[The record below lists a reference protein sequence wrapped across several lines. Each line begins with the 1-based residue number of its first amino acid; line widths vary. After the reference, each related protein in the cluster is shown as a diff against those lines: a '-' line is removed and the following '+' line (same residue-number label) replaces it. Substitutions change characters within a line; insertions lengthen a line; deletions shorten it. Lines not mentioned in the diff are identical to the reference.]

1 MAAPS
6 MIKGGKTAL
15 VTGGGK
21 NIGRACVLGL
31 AEDGFNVAINGSSD
45 RAACDGVAKEAAKF
59 GVKTLVIMGDV
70 GGPEE
75 CKRIADEAIKAFGA
89 VDVLLNNAALRPNK
103 PFLEM
108 SDADWDRVISVDL
121 NAAVWLSRACLPGMV
136 KKGWGRIVNFAGMNA
151 IYGHAGRAPVS
162 VAKHGVWG
170 LSKALAMEFG
180 PKGITTNTISPG
192 PIAPDTEEKN
202 ASAQARAQTLARVP
216 LGRFG
221 KPVEVAA
228 AARLL
233 VSEGGAYINGQ
244 MIQVNGGGAT

>member
-1 MAAPS
+1 MAVN
-6 MIKGGKTAL
+6 GKSAL

-45 RAACDGVAKEAAKF
+45 RAACDAVAKEAEKF
-59 GVKTLVIMGDV
+59 GVKTLVVMGDV
-70 GGPEE
+70 GKPAE
-75 CKRIADEAIKAFGA
+75 CKRIADEAIKAFGT
-89 VDVLLNNAALRPNK
+89 VDALLNNAALRPNK

-108 SDADWDRVISVDL
+108 TDADWERVIDVDM
-121 NAAVWLSRACLPGMV
+121 NAAIWLSRACLPGMV
-136 KKGWGRIVNFAGMNA
+136 TKGWGRIVNFAGMNA
-151 IYGHAGRAPVS
+151 IHGHAGRAPVS
-162 VAKHGVWG
+162 VAKHGIWG

-192 PIAPDTEEKN
+192 PIAPDVEEKN

-244 MIQVNGGGAT
+244 MIAVNGGGAT

>member
-1 MAAPS
+1 MAAN
-6 MIKGGKTAL
+6 GKTAL
-15 VTGGGK
+15 VTGGGR

-31 AEDGFNVAINGSSD
+31 AEDGFNVVINGSSD
-45 RAACDGVAKEAAKF
+45 RAICEKVATEAAKF
-59 GVKTLVIMGDV
+59 GVKTLVVMGDV
-70 GGPEE
+70 GQPGE
-75 CKRIADEAIKAFGA
+75 CKRIADEAIAAFGA
-89 VDVLLNNAALRPNK
+89 VDALLNNAALRPNK

-108 SDADWDRVISVDL
+108 SEDDWQRIIAVDL

-151 IYGHAGRAPVS
+151 IHGHAGRAPVS

-192 PIAPDTEEKN
+192 PIRPDTEEKN
-202 ASAQARAQTLARVP
+202 ASAEARAQTISKVP
-216 LGRFG
+216 LGRYG
-221 KPVEVAA
+221 TPVEVAA
-228 AARLL
+228 VARLL

-244 MIQVNGGGAT
+244 MIAVNGGGAT

>member
-1 MAAPS
+1 MAPNGRA
-6 MIKGGKTAL
+6 AL
-15 VTGGGK
+15 VTGAGR

-45 RAACDGVAKEAAKF
+45 RAACERVAQEAQKLGVEAI
-59 GVKTLVIMGDV
+59 VVMGDV
-70 GGPEE
+70 GRPEE
-75 CKRIADEAIKAFGA
+75 CRRIADEAIKAFGA
-89 VDVLLNNAALRPNK
+89 VDALLNNAALRPNR

-108 SDADWDRVISVDL
+108 TDEEWRRVIDVDMS
-121 NAAVWLSRACLPGMV
+121 ASVWLARACLPGMV

-151 IYGHAGRAPVS
+151 IHGHAGRAPVS
-162 VAKHGVWG
+162 VAKHGIWG

-180 PKGITTNTISPG
+180 PRGITTNTISPG
-192 PIAPDTEEKN
+192 PIAPDVEEKN

-221 KPVEVAA
+221 TPVEVAA

-233 VSEGGAYINGQ
+233 VSEAGGYINGQ
-244 MIQVNGGGAT
+244 MIAVNGGGAT

>member
-1 MAAPS
+1 MAAN
-6 MIKGGKTAL
+6 GKTAL
-15 VTGGGK
+15 ITGAGK
-21 NIGRACVLGL
+21 NIGRACALGL
-31 AEDGFNVAINGSSD
+31 AEDGFNVVINGSSD
-45 RAACDGVAKEAAKF
+45 KAACDGVAKDAAKF

-70 GGPEE
+70 GKAAE

-89 VDVLLNNAALRPNK
+89 VDALLNNAALRPNK

-108 SDADWDRVISVDL
+108 SDADWQRVIDVDM
-121 NAAVWLSRACLPGMV
+121 NAAVWLARACLPGMV
-136 KKGWGRIVNFAGMNA
+136 KKGWGRVVNFAGMNA
-151 IYGHAGRAPVS
+151 IHGHAGRAPVS

-202 ASAQARAQTLARVP
+202 ASAQARAQTLGRVP

-221 KPVEVAA
+221 TPVEVAA

-233 VSEGGAYINGQ
+233 VSEAGAYINGQ

>member
-1 MAAPS
+1 MAAN
-6 MIKGGKTAL
+6 GKTAL
-15 VTGGGK
+15 VTGAGR

-31 AEDGFNVAINGSSD
+31 AEDGFNVVINGSSD
-45 RAACDGVAKEAAKF
+45 RAACESVAREAAKF
-59 GVKTLVIMGDV
+59 GVKTLVVMGDV
-70 GGPEE
+70 GSSEQ
-75 CKRIADEAIKAFGA
+75 CNRIAGEALNAFGT
-89 VDVLLNNAALRPNK
+89 VDALLNNAALRPNK

-108 SDADWDRVISVDL
+108 SEAEWRRVISVDL
-121 NAAVWLSRACLPGMV
+121 DAAVWLSRACLPGMV

-151 IYGHAGRAPVS
+151 IHGHAGRAPVS

-170 LSKALAMEFG
+170 LSKGLAMEFG

-192 PIAPDTEEKN
+192 PIAPDVAEKN
-202 ASAQARAQTLARVP
+202 ASAEARAQTLARVP

-221 KPVEVAA
+221 TPVEVAA

-233 VSEGGAYINGQ
+233 VSEAGAYINGQ